1 MVRARTWMEIC
12 VGEVRMRL
20 GFVLYFTGE
29 IFGEVRM
36 CLGFVLYFTGA
47 IFGELFCKWG
57 GVLLVLVN

>member
-12 VGEVRMRL
+12 VGEVRMCL

-36 CLGFVLYFTGA
+36 RLGF
-47 IFGELFCKWG
+47 
-57 GVLLVLVN
+57 VLLVLVN

>member
-1 MVRARTWMEIC
+1 MDTYGEGTWMEIC

-36 CLGFVLYFTGA
+36 CLGFECV
-47 IFGELFCKWG
+47 
-57 GVLLVLVN
+57 